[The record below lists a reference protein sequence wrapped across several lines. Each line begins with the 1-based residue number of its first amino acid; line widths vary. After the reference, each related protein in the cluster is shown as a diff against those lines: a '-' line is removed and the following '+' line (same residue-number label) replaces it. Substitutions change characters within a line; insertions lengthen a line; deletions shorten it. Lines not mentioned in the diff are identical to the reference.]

1 MLDFPDCYGI
11 INLTQIQISVHERVE
26 YIMASKYDITL
37 ENQII
42 ALYQEGMSPYQMVEK
57 IPELKGKRPSVI
69 YGILKR
75 RRVSTRRTIVL
86 TDAQRL
92 SRRKYNLNDHY
103 FDKIDSEHKAY
114 WLGFLYAD
122 GYVTSLAD
130 KIGIS
135 LNSYDKK
142 HLERFANE
150 INFTGEVKDYE
161 EKQGY
166 AVGEIYSRILI
177 TSKQMKQSLINA
189 GILEKKTTTLKFP
202 TNQQVPVNL
211 IWHFI
216 RGYYDGD
223 GSLTYGH
230 VQKNGMQNYFI
241 KITGTYDMIQ
251 NIQKVFQTNVK
262 EEQRYPERGIDNY
275 SITIGGNIQVCRILD
290 SLYNNATIYL
300 ERKYN
305 RYKQFLTSSMA
316 NATEGH
322 RI

>member
-1 MLDFPDCYGI
+1 M
-11 INLTQIQISVHERVE
+11 
-26 YIMASKYDITL
+26 
-37 ENQII
+37 
-42 ALYQEGMSPYQMVEK
+42 
-57 IPELKGKRPSVI
+57 
-69 YGILKR
+69 
-75 RRVSTRRTIVL
+75 
-86 TDAQRL
+86 
-92 SRRKYNLNDHY
+92 
-103 FDKIDSEHKAY
+103 
-114 WLGFLYAD
+114 
-122 GYVTSLAD
+122 
-130 KIGIS
+130 
-135 LNSYDKK
+135 
-142 HLERFANE
+142 
-150 INFTGEVKDYE
+150 
-161 EKQGY
+161 
-166 AVGEIYSRILI
+166 
-177 TSKQMKQSLINA
+177 
-189 GILEKKTTTLKFP
+189 
-202 TNQQVPVNL
+202 NL

-316 NATEGH
+316 NAMKWTTEIRHDCLNG
-322 RI
+322 ILKLIFAECNNLTYMV